1 MNPIRKPLSALA
13 IAAAALAG
21 TAALAQTAP
30 QPAAAPAA
38 TAPAAA
44 APAAAAPAQAAP
56 AAQILTVRQIYDTL
70 TAAGYR
76 NITEIELEHHRGY
89 DVKADNPQGQRVKL
103 RVDAQTGAVLR
114 SRIKD

>member
-1 MNPIRKPLSALA
+1 MNPIRKTLTALA
-13 IAAAALAG
+13 IGAATLTGA
-21 TAALAQTAP
+21 AALAQTAP
-30 QPAAAPAA
+30 QPAPAAPVPAA
-38 TAPAAA
+38 T
-44 APAAAAPAQAAP
+44 AP
-56 AAQILTVRQIYDTL
+56 AAQILTVRQIYDVL

-103 RVDAQTGAVLR
+103 RVDAQTGAALR

>member
-1 MNPIRKPLSALA
+1 MTTTLKPSIRHTL
-13 IAAAALAG
+13 AALALG
-21 TAALAQTAP
+21 AATLTSAAAFAQAAP

-38 TAPAAA
+38 PVAT
-44 APAAAAPAQAAP
+44 QAAP
-56 AAQILTVRQIYDTL
+56 AQILTVRQIYDSL

-89 DVKADNPQGQRVKL
+89 DVKADDPQGQRVKL

>member
-1 MNPIRKPLSALA
+1 MNPIRKTLSALA
-13 IAAAALAG
+13 IGAAVGG

-30 QPAAAPAA
+30 QPAPVTPAPAA
-38 TAPAAA
+38 TAPV
-44 APAAAAPAQAAP
+44 QAAP
-56 AAQILTVRQIYDTL
+56 AAQILTVRQVYDTL

>member
-1 MNPIRKPLSALA
+1 MNPIRKTLTALA
-13 IAAAALAG
+13 IGAATLTGA
-21 TAALAQTAP
+21 AALAQTAP
-30 QPAAAPAA
+30 QPAPAAPAPAA
-38 TAPAAA
+38 T
-44 APAAAAPAQAAP
+44 APAQAAP
-56 AAQILTVRQIYDTL
+56 AAQILTVRQIYDVL

>member
-1 MNPIRKPLSALA
+1 MNPIRKTLSALA
-13 IAAAALAG
+13 IGAAAVGG

-30 QPAAAPAA
+30 QPAPVTPAPAA
-38 TAPAAA
+38 TAPV
-44 APAAAAPAQAAP
+44 QAAP
-56 AAQILTVRQIYDTL
+56 AAQILTVRQVYDTL

>member
-1 MNPIRKPLSALA
+1 MNPIRKTLTALA
-13 IAAAALAG
+13 IGAATLTGA
-21 TAALAQTAP
+21 AALAQTAP
-30 QPAAAPAA
+30 QPAPAAPVPAA
-38 TAPAAA
+38 T
-44 APAAAAPAQAAP
+44 AP
-56 AAQILTVRQIYDTL
+56 AAQILTVRQIYDVL

>member
-1 MNPIRKPLSALA
+1 MNPIRKTLTALA
-13 IAAAALAG
+13 IGAATLTGA
-21 TAALAQTAP
+21 AALAQTAP
-30 QPAAAPAA
+30 QPAPAA
-38 TAPAAA
+38 T
-44 APAAAAPAQAAP
+44 APAQAAP
-56 AAQILTVRQIYDTL
+56 AAQILTVRQIYDVL

>member
-1 MNPIRKPLSALA
+1 MNPIRKTLSALA
-13 IAAAALAG
+13 IGAAAVGG
-21 TAALAQTAP
+21 TAALAQTAS
-30 QPAAAPAA
+30 QPAPVTPAPAA
-38 TAPAAA
+38 TAPV
-44 APAAAAPAQAAP
+44 QAAP
-56 AAQILTVRQIYDTL
+56 AAQILTVRQVYDTL

>member
-1 MNPIRKPLSALA
+1 MNPIRKTLTALA
-13 IAAAALAG
+13 IGAATLSGA
-21 TAALAQTAP
+21 AALAQTAP
-30 QPAAAPAA
+30 QPAPAAPAPAA
-38 TAPAAA
+38 T
-44 APAAAAPAQAAP
+44 APAQAAP
-56 AAQILTVRQIYDTL
+56 AAQILTVRQIYDVL

>member
-1 MNPIRKPLSALA
+1 MTTTFKPSIRNTLA
-13 IAAAALAG
+13 AFAVGAATLASAAAY
-21 TAALAQTAP
+21 AQAAP

-38 TAPAAA
+38 PVA
-44 APAAAAPAQAAP
+44 AQAAP
-56 AAQILTVRQIYDTL
+56 AQILTVRQIYDTL
-70 TAAGYR
+70 TTAGYR

-89 DVKADNPQGQRVKL
+89 DVKADDPQGQRVKL

>member
-1 MNPIRKPLSALA
+1 MNPIRKTLSALA
-13 IAAAALAG
+13 IGAAALAG

-30 QPAAAPAA
+30 QPAAAA
-38 TAPAAA
+38 
-44 APAAAAPAQAAP
+44 AAAAPAQAAP

-76 NITEIELEHHRGY
+76 NITEIELEHQRGY

>member
-1 MNPIRKPLSALA
+1 MNPIRKTLSALA
-13 IAAAALAG
+13 IGAAALAG

-30 QPAAAPAA
+30 QPAPATPAPAA
-38 TAPAAA
+38 TAPV
-44 APAAAAPAQAAP
+44 QAAP
-56 AAQILTVRQIYDTL
+56 AAQILTVRQVYDTL

>member
-1 MNPIRKPLSALA
+1 MNPIRKTLSALA
-13 IAAAALAG
+13 IGAAALAG

-38 TAPAAA
+38 T
-44 APAAAAPAQAAP
+44 APAQAAP

>member
-1 MNPIRKPLSALA
+1 MTTTFKPSIRNTLA
-13 IAAAALAG
+13 AFAVGAATLVGAAAY
-21 TAALAQTAP
+21 AQTAP
-30 QPAAAPAA
+30 QPAPAAPVA
-38 TAPAAA
+38 
-44 APAAAAPAQAAP
+44 AQAAP
-56 AAQILTVRQIYDTL
+56 AQILTVRQIYDTL

-89 DVKADNPQGQRVKL
+89 DVKADDPQGQRVKL

>member
-1 MNPIRKPLSALA
+1 MNPIRKTLSVLA
-13 IAAAALAG
+13 IGAAAFAS

-30 QPAAAPAA
+30 QPAPVAA
-38 TAPAAA
+38 
-44 APAAAAPAQAAP
+44 AQAAP
-56 AAQILTVRQIYDTL
+56 ATPILTVRQIYDTL

>member
-1 MNPIRKPLSALA
+1 MNPIRKTLSALA
-13 IAAAALAG
+13 IGAAALAG
-21 TAALAQTAP
+21 TAALAQIAP
-30 QPAAAPAA
+30 QPAPATPAPAA
-38 TAPAAA
+38 TAPV
-44 APAAAAPAQAAP
+44 QAAP
-56 AAQILTVRQIYDTL
+56 AAQILTVRQVYDTL

>member
-1 MNPIRKPLSALA
+1 MNPIRKTLTALA
-13 IAAAALAG
+13 IGAATLTGAAV
-21 TAALAQTAP
+21 LAQTAP
-30 QPAAAPAA
+30 QPAPAAPAPAA
-38 TAPAAA
+38 T
-44 APAAAAPAQAAP
+44 APAQAAP
-56 AAQILTVRQIYDTL
+56 AAQILTVRQIYDVL

>member
-1 MNPIRKPLSALA
+1 MNPIRMNPIRKTLSALA
-13 IAAAALAG
+13 IGAAALTGA
-21 TAALAQTAP
+21 AALAQTAP
-30 QPAAAPAA
+30 QPAPVAPAPAA
-38 TAPAAA
+38 T
-44 APAAAAPAQAAP
+44 APAQAAP

>member
-1 MNPIRKPLSALA
+1 MTTTLKPSIRRTLAAFALGAATLSS
-13 IAAAALAG
+13 AAAF
-21 TAALAQTAP
+21 AQAAP

-38 TAPAAA
+38 PVAT
-44 APAAAAPAQAAP
+44 QAAP
-56 AAQILTVRQIYDTL
+56 AQILTVRQIYDSL

-89 DVKADNPQGQRVKL
+89 DVKADDPQGQRVKL

>member
-1 MNPIRKPLSALA
+1 MNPIRKTLSALA
-13 IAAAALAG
+13 IGAAALVG
-21 TAALAQTAP
+21 GAALAQSAP
-30 QPAAAPAA
+30 QPAPAPAA
-38 TAPAAA
+38 T
-44 APAAAAPAQAAP
+44 APAQAAP
-56 AAQILTVRQIYDTL
+56 AAQILTVRQIYDAL

-76 NITEIELEHHRGY
+76 NITEIELEHHNSY

>member
-1 MNPIRKPLSALA
+1 MNPIRKTLTALA
-13 IAAAALAG
+13 IG
-21 TAALAQTAP
+21 TATLTGAAALAQTAP
-30 QPAAAPAA
+30 QPAPAAPAPAA
-38 TAPAAA
+38 T
-44 APAAAAPAQAAP
+44 AP
-56 AAQILTVRQIYDTL
+56 AAQILTVRQIYDVL

>member
-1 MNPIRKPLSALA
+1 MNPIRKTLTALA
-13 IAAAALAG
+13 IGATTLTGA
-21 TAALAQTAP
+21 AALAQTAP
-30 QPAAAPAA
+30 QPAPAAPAPAA
-38 TAPAAA
+38 T
-44 APAAAAPAQAAP
+44 APAQAAP
-56 AAQILTVRQIYDTL
+56 AAQILTVRQIYDVL

>member
-1 MNPIRKPLSALA
+1 MTTTLKPSIRHTLAAFALGA
-13 IAAAALAG
+13 ATLTGAAAF
-21 TAALAQTAP
+21 AQAAP

-38 TAPAAA
+38 PVAT
-44 APAAAAPAQAAP
+44 QAAP
-56 AAQILTVRQIYDTL
+56 AQILTVRQIYDTL

-89 DVKADNPQGQRVKL
+89 DVKADDPQGQRVKL